1 MTPTETLPS
10 DNCLPT
16 RGLSDVIGIMA
27 DTVFRNI
34 VNDSRMVTPSKHK
47 KDIENIT
54 RELS

>member
-1 MTPTETLPS
+1 MTPTTPLPS
-10 DNCLPT
+10 DKFLPT

-47 KDIENIT
+47 KDIENI
-54 RELS
+54 